1 LPGLKKP
8 RKRKGRSEFRQL
20 GLLGTIPILLA
31 VGPLVGF
38 FIGKWLDSKLGTEP
52 YLLILFLIFGFIS
65 SGREIY
71 KLIKRAEKE
80 SEDNENND
88 R

>member
-1 LPGLKKP
+1 MPGIDEP
-8 RKRKGRSEFRQL
+8 PEKRGSNDLRQL

-38 FIGKWLDSKLGTEP
+38 FIGRWLDSKLGTEP
-52 YLLILFLIFGFIS
+52 YFLILFLIFGFIA

-71 KLIKRAEKE
+71 KLVKKAEKE
-80 SEDNENND
+80 TDKKDEDD
-88 R
+88 